1 MLFLAFF
8 QSFFAERFF
17 AIFDTNDRGDIECG
31 ELIDGLRMLKF
42 GTPTQKLKFLF
53 DVFDVDGKFFYI
65 ILFNGRYLQYEVL
78 TFFFAMKR
86 LLEKD

>member
-1 MLFLAFF
+1 
-8 QSFFAERFF
+8 
-17 AIFDTNDRGDIECG
+17 
-31 ELIDGLRMLKF
+31 MLKF

>member
-1 MLFLAFF
+1 
-8 QSFFAERFF
+8 
-17 AIFDTNDRGDIECG
+17 
-31 ELIDGLRMLKF
+31 MLKF
-42 GTPTQKLKFLF
+42 GTPTQKLQFLF

-65 ILFNGRYLQYEVL
+65 ILFNGRYLQYEFL